1 MPPPA
6 TSAAPM
12 SCFPTVRAFGRLR
25 WARTTPG
32 RFAGGAPRSARRCV
46 APPREDPAGSRGDH
60 SRTTD
65 GGNAVTIPMWVLLAF
80 AAWTLCVLC
89 ATIGVYRWSR
99 IFAGRATIREWRADA
114 AQGAQ
119 WYQRAMRAHMNC
131 VENLPVYGAVAL
143 AAFVAGVSGPAT
155 DVLALAFLAARML
168 QSIVHVAL
176 RA

>member
-1 MPPPA
+1 
-6 TSAAPM
+6 
-12 SCFPTVRAFGRLR
+12 
-25 WARTTPG
+25 
-32 RFAGGAPRSARRCV
+32 
-46 APPREDPAGSRGDH
+46 
-60 SRTTD
+60 
-65 GGNAVTIPMWVLLAF
+65 MWVLLAF

-143 AAFVAGVSGPAT
+143 AAFVAGVSGPAI

-176 RA
+176 QQTERVAALRFALFFAQIVCVFAIGALVALRA